1 MSRAREPGRLNLL
14 CLMSLC
20 CFGQRG
26 MNDVCSAVMR
36 TGAVEGE
43 RGEEGKGKVE
53 GAALEDF
60 GE

>member
-1 MSRAREPGRLNLL
+1 
-14 CLMSLC
+14 
-20 CFGQRG
+20 